1 VADNSSDND
10 PAGAQLPPPG
20 IVENVRTSPQSEPA
34 GPDWSQR
41 LRAQSNKLAFVCVV
55 AAIVGFAKYAHGI
68 HPLGDWLTF
77 YWARAWLWVAL
88 FGFASL
94 ASGLTVLARLKA
106 YAGSVV
112 ERTNIA
118 LALGVLTFALGIY
131 VAGLFGLLGLPFFL
145 AWPVLQLLL
154 GRRALL
160 RYFRVLA
167 RQWSKVGPALF
178 FPQSL
183 IQALAVL
190 GIVAGAFAIYVQV
203 LAPANIGFDARFYHV
218 PLAEGY
224 AAAGRIRALPEGWYL
239 GAYPHLASWLYT
251 WAFLAPGVLKHHLC
265 LASHLEFALVLLTV
279 SNTSALASRLIS
291 GARLR
296 HGGVALFLFPA
307 IFNVSSNLSLGA
319 DHALAFWAAPLGLAL
334 LRYLTTPSVR
344 QGALLG
350 ILVGGATLTKYQA
363 IFLVV
368 PIAMVLAL
376 NLLRDRQFRPLLV
389 AAGAAIVVSSPFWLK
404 NAIAYGDPFYPNL
417 YRWLPDHPFFPGAG
431 DRLAKVFYS
440 GGPDPS
446 LPGMQKLRDTL
457 RALVDY
463 SFHPLG
469 FAMAPDS
476 STVVGSLF
484 TLLLPLMLWVRPR
497 WRVLL
502 LVGCVHVALALWWR
516 TLPASR
522 YLQAFM
528 PWMAA
533 CVAAAL
539 ATAWRT
545 KSMALRG
552 AVVTLVG
559 LQVIWGGDT
568 YLIRSH
574 EMLGALPLRAA
585 GIAGEEHPFPRNDYP
600 EARLSEI
607 GARLPK
613 GAQLVVHDFYQSIGV
628 GVQTISDNPD
638 WQGAIDYLQI
648 DQPEQ
653 VLHRWLTLGGTHLL
667 WPFSKENRAP
677 EDLARDTVFGRASV
691 AFTDSSFSVAGY
703 QVAQIVNRP
712 APASMQNRT
721 LLAWLGCG
729 GDRTLGVYTPAGFAS
744 GTLEKPLAH
753 DQLKSDPTLALAEVN
768 TLWFRWDCKDSKAI
782 LPIISEQFTK
792 VMTTGPYELWVRI
805 PRDAAAVQPPK

>member
-1 VADNSSDND
+1 MADDSSDKD
-10 PAGAQLPPPG
+10 PAGGQVPAPG
-20 IVENVRTSPQSEPA
+20 IREDVRTSAQSEP
-34 GPDWSQR
+34 GRPDWSQR

-55 AAIVGFAKYAHGI
+55 AAIVGFATYAHGI

-94 ASGLTVLARLKA
+94 ASGLTVLARLKVH
-106 YAGSVV
+106 GGGIV

-118 LALGVLTFALGIY
+118 LALGVLTFALGIF
-131 VAGLFGLLGLPFFL
+131 VVGLFGLLGLPFFL

-167 RQWSKVGPALF
+167 RLWSKFGPALF
-178 FPQSL
+178 FPQSP

-203 LAPANIGFDARFYHV
+203 LAPANVGFDARFYHV

-239 GAYPHLASWLYT
+239 GAYPQLASWLYT

-334 LRYLTTPSVR
+334 LRYLTNPSVR

-363 IFLVV
+363 IFMVV
-368 PIAMVLAL
+368 PIAMVLAV
-376 NLLRDRQFRPLLV
+376 NLSRDRQFRPLLI
-389 AAGAAIVVSSPFWLK
+389 AAGAAVVVASPFWLK

-457 RALVDY
+457 LALVDY

-539 ATAWRT
+539 AAAWRT
-545 KSMALRG
+545 QIHGLAWCGRDPGWLADHLGWRHVSDPIPRNAGRFAASRRGHPGRRASIPSKRVPRG
-552 AVVTLVG
+552 AALGDRCTVAQTGAARRARFLSVDRSRRSDDQRQPRLAGRHRLLADRSTRAGAASLAGPRWNSSALAVQQRGPFAGG
-559 LQVIWGGDT
+559 LGSRHG
-568 YLIRSH
+568 LRSCQRCIH
-574 EMLGALPLRAA
+574 GFVL
-585 GIAGEEHPFPRNDYP
+585 
-600 EARLSEI
+600 LSR
-607 GARLPK
+607 RLP
-613 GAQLVVHDFYQSIGV
+613 S
-628 GVQTISDNPD
+628 
-638 WQGAIDYLQI
+638 
-648 DQPEQ
+648 
-653 VLHRWLTLGGTHLL
+653 
-667 WPFSKENRAP
+667 
-677 EDLARDTVFGRASV
+677 
-691 AFTDSSFSVAGY
+691 
-703 QVAQIVNRP
+703 
-712 APASMQNRT
+712 
-721 LLAWLGCG
+721 G
-729 GDRTLGVYTPAGFAS
+729 GDRQSPGTGEHAEPHLARVARLRNRTQPRCLHSGRVRQRHTRKAARPRPA
-744 GTLEKPLAH
+744 E
-753 DQLKSDPTLALAEVN
+753 E
-768 TLWFRWDCKDSKAI
+768 
-782 LPIISEQFTK
+782 
-792 VMTTGPYELWVRI
+792 
-805 PRDAAAVQPPK
+805 